1 VPGSNFFVTISP
13 YPADNPF
20 FFVWYIS
27 GAYFTIERGLAAPE
41 RVGTI
46 FELTAGHCSLS
57 LQSEFQKE
65 KNRP

>member
-1 VPGSNFFVTISP
+1 
-13 YPADNPF
+13 
-20 FFVWYIS
+20 VWYIS

-41 RVGTI
+41 RVGTTI
-46 FELTAGHCSLS
+46 FDVTAGHCGLG